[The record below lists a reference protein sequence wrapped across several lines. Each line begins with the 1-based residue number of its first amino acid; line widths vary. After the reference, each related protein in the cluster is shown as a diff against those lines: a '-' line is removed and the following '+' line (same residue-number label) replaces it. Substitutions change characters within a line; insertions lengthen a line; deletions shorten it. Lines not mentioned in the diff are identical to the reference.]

1 MTGYPLMPDRP
12 TESTREVIRSPSF
25 SFIFLSY
32 NTDRKN
38 TSAAVQKQH
47 RIPAES
53 AFISI
58 CIKFCKKLAQ
68 INTNFFLLLMRECRG
83 GGGFP
88 AFSGLR
94 SNGQKFAA
102 RYMAQFQDFRCSFRF
117 SDLQIRTLV
126 LEWRCFERN
135 TFRRYLF
142 WHVNSRRWT
151 ATPPPPMSATPLR
164 K

>member
-1 MTGYPLMPDRP
+1 MFVFFPRFQKARDFSIHASSLLKGTETSISHIRVKINEFFSIFYTKLRELFLDSHTIRHEHPDSPILPHFCCGSARQPLPHLFVLRGNMP
-12 TESTREVIRSPSF
+12 
-25 SFIFLSY
+25 
-32 NTDRKN
+32 K
-38 TSAAVQKQH
+38 
-47 RIPAES
+47 
-53 AFISI
+53 
-58 CIKFCKKLAQ
+58 
-68 INTNFFLLLMRECRG
+68 M
-83 GGGFP
+83 
-88 AFSGLR
+88 
-94 SNGQKFAA
+94 AA
-102 RYMAQFQDFRCSFRF
+102 RYVAQFQDFRGSFRF